1 MEEEIIAQT
10 KFDQLIS
17 DDQSQMLKAF
27 IPYLS
32 PRGQQLLSVFTKTR
46 ELSNTLALF
55 RGRQPDMQICSS
67 SVSSPSELLDDLRKF
82 SYGRSR
88 RQLDQISNFLVMM
101 QLIQVMSHS
110 DQEEG
115 DPNDPKLQNI
125 DPSKLALL
133 QNLADQS
140 GGRSPSDML
149 PFLMSA
155 AAQGRQNGLQ
165 FSSDEIGAI
174 LNVLKAGKSPKEA
187 AKLDQIVSLMRM
199 IR

>member
-67 SVSSPSELLDDLRKF
+67 SVSSPSELLD
-82 SYGRSR
+82 GRSR

-115 DPNDPKLQNI
+115 DPNDPGM
-125 DPSKLALL
+125 A
-133 QNLADQS
+133 
-140 GGRSPSDML
+140 
-149 PFLMSA
+149 
-155 AAQGRQNGLQ
+155 
-165 FSSDEIGAI
+165 E
-174 LNVLKAGKSPKEA
+174 
-187 AKLDQIVSLMRM
+187 
-199 IR
+199 

>member
-67 SVSSPSELLDDLRKF
+67 SVSSPSELLDDLRK
-82 SYGRSR
+82 
-88 RQLDQISNFLVMM
+88 
-101 QLIQVMSHS
+101 
-110 DQEEG
+110 
-115 DPNDPKLQNI
+115 
-125 DPSKLALL
+125 LAM
-133 QNLADQS
+133 A
-140 GGRSPSDML
+140 
-149 PFLMSA
+149 
-155 AAQGRQNGLQ
+155 
-165 FSSDEIGAI
+165 
-174 LNVLKAGKSPKEA
+174 EA
-187 AKLDQIVSLMRM
+187 AGSL
-199 IR
+199 IRSATFLS

>member
-88 RQLDQISNFLVMM
+88 RQLDQIRNFLVMM

-115 DPNDPKLQNI
+115 DPNDPGMAN
-125 DPSKLALL
+125 SKISIR
-133 QNLADQS
+133 QNLPSYRTSQTRAEADP
-140 GGRSPSDML
+140 RL
-149 PFLMSA
+149 ICFH
-155 AAQGRQNGLQ
+155 
-165 FSSDEIGAI
+165 F
-174 LNVLKAGKSPKEA
+174 
-187 AKLDQIVSLMRM
+187 
-199 IR
+199 

>member
-55 RGRQPDMQICSS
+55 RSRQPDMQICSS

-101 QLIQVMSHS
+101 QLIQVMNHS

-115 DPNDPKLQNI
+115 EQNDPGM
-125 DPSKLALL
+125 A
-133 QNLADQS
+133 
-140 GGRSPSDML
+140 
-149 PFLMSA
+149 
-155 AAQGRQNGLQ
+155 
-165 FSSDEIGAI
+165 E
-174 LNVLKAGKSPKEA
+174 
-187 AKLDQIVSLMRM
+187 
-199 IR
+199 

>member
-32 PRGQQLLSVFTKTR
+32 PWGQQLLSVFTKTR

-115 DPNDPKLQNI
+115 DPNDPGMAEWPQTPKY
-125 DPSKLALL
+125 
-133 QNLADQS
+133 
-140 GGRSPSDML
+140 RSVKTCP
-149 PFLMSA
+149 PTEP
-155 AAQGRQNGLQ
+155 RR
-165 FSSDEIGAI
+165 
-174 LNVLKAGKSPKEA
+174 P
-187 AKLDQIVSLMRM
+187 
-199 IR
+199 

>member
-17 DDQSQMLKAF
+17 ESQMLKAF

-101 QLIQVMSHS
+101 QLIQVMNHS

-115 DPNDPKLQNI
+115 EQNE
-125 DPSKLALL
+125 PGMA
-133 QNLADQS
+133 
-140 GGRSPSDML
+140 
-149 PFLMSA
+149 
-155 AAQGRQNGLQ
+155 
-165 FSSDEIGAI
+165 E
-174 LNVLKAGKSPKEA
+174 
-187 AKLDQIVSLMRM
+187 
-199 IR
+199 

>member
-115 DPNDPKLQNI
+115 DPKLQNI

-133 QNLADQS
+133 QNLANQS